1 MPMTS
6 SIAIVED
13 DPLIIQ
19 FLCEVLGDEG
29 YAVRVYSDGRSA
41 VAAIIAQPCRS

>member
-1 MPMTS
+1 MDTPIT
-6 SIAIVED
+6 ITIVED

-19 FLCEVLGDEG
+19 FLSEVLSDEG

-41 VAAIIAQPCRS
+41 MTASVPVRSKE